1 MKCTLGS
8 QYLRM
13 TLLLLRILKLQT
25 LVILMIIGSSVYYVQ
40 AQTPDIS
47 FDHLTTNDGLPNGD
61 INDIIQDQQGF
72 MWFCTWD
79 GLIRHDGY
87 SFVTYKPDIRDSS
100 SISSKLVYCIVE
112 DPSGG
117 LWVGTKY
124 GLNFFDRKKETFH
137 RYFHEPGNDNSL
149 LSNWV
154 IDLVVDKDSNLWLA
168 TDQGLSQ
175 MYLDKDRNPLSFQH
189 YQQKDKQT
197 TSPHKQV
204 QSLMIDHANNL
215 WVGTMNGLV
224 TVDSIG
230 ELHQFNNS
238 LDGDLANFAGTS
250 ITAIYEAKD
259 HHIWIGI
266 KGGQVYEWDQRTQ
279 TMVHHSDTGP
289 YTPESNKYVS
299 AFCEDEIGNVW
310 IGIFESGIYVNKVND
325 SLQKV
330 EHDSKMPTS
339 LKSNQVKSLYNDKTG
354 VLWVG
359 MEGQGISK
367 LNLYR
372 KPFTHYYHQSDDP
385 QSLNFNTV
393 LAFAEDPLDRI
404 WVGTKEGINVF
415 HPDENKFV
423 HYEIQTGTINPLI
436 TDKIWSLYA
445 DQSEARMWIGGH
457 YGLTVFNLK
466 KDSKTSSQEWIEEDF
481 SSYFKHILLS
491 DPSLEAEKHQV
502 RSIYRDR
509 SGLLWVGTYHGLYVL
524 KTKGDTVSIVQHYL
538 HDPADPQSLSNDICI
553 AIIQD
558 SYGDMWIGTRDGGLN
573 QLVIAEGMEK
583 GKFVRYMA
591 KPDDYNSL
599 SNNEV
604 ASIHEDKAGNLWI
617 GTAGGALNKLERYA
631 DPELTGERFT
641 FTHLNEEDGLLADAV
656 FGILEDDAHNL
667 WLSTNNGL
675 FKFDPRLSRGQQF
688 KQFTNDHGLQSNM
701 FFIGAFYKSKS
712 GHMYFGGQNG
722 FNKFDPDSITENK
735 HLPQVVITELEIFN
749 KAVKVGDTGKGHKI
763 LEETISESKEIHLSY
778 KANNFSL
785 SFAALHYSSPENN
798 KYAYK
803 LEGYDE
809 EWIYTDANR
818 RYVSY
823 NNLKPGTYIFKVKA
837 SNSDNIWN
845 EEFTQLIIHTGT
857 PPWKSWWAIILYG
870 LCLLS
875 FLFTFRYYTLN
886 KIRLENDL
894 AMERGE
900 HQKSEEINQMKL
912 DFFTQLSHEFR
923 TPLTLIIGPVQELV
937 EKGKKLNKTEVAQ
950 HIKLI
955 NFNARHL
962 LRLIDQLLYFSKS
975 EYGKMKVQPESG
987 DLIAFAQQVCDAF
1000 SYVAHK
1006 NGIRLNLQV
1015 QQEELNLWL
1024 DWDKME
1030 KIFNNLLSNA
1040 LKFTPDKGEVQVRI
1054 SSEETPTPIVQIEVK
1069 DNGVGIPPEQ
1079 ISLIFNSFYRASE
1092 ALNKVPIGYGIG
1104 LALTKKLVELH
1115 EGKITVCSTEGAGT
1129 TFTVQLPYEK
1139 CRIPAAVA
1147 DSFDSA
1153 NSVDISGLIL
1163 PDVMEVAS
1171 KKLEL
1176 SNPKNSGS
1184 KPMLLIVDDNP
1195 EILSYLAK
1203 TLSDTYQ
1210 ILQAV
1215 NGEDAWKQAL
1225 IKVPTMII
1233 SDVMMP
1239 KMDGIQLCSLLKSD
1253 ERTNHIP
1260 VILLTAKS
1268 RIEHRIEGLQSG
1280 ADAYLPKPFHPRH
1293 LRVRIEKLIELRM
1306 SLRNKYLSR
1315 IYEERD
1321 EERLISEDETF
1332 LKKVSDL
1339 IQMRLTDSDF
1349 KVHDL
1354 ELELGMSHMQ
1364 LYRKLKA
1371 LTGQSA
1377 NEFIRTVR
1385 LKKATELLKTTHLNV
1400 NEVAYQAGFNSP
1412 SYFIKCF
1419 RKEFGVLPKLYSMG
1433 HKQSQLGS
1441 QGETII

>member
-1 MKCTLGS
+1 
-8 QYLRM
+8 M
-13 TLLLLRILKLQT
+13 TLLLRILKLQT
-25 LVILMIIGSSVYYVQ
+25 LVILMISGLSAYHLH
-40 AQTPDIS
+40 AQSTDIS

-72 MWFCTWD
+72 MWLCTWD
-79 GLIRHDGY
+79 GLIRYDGY

-100 SISSKLVYCIVE
+100 SISSKLVYCIAK
-112 DPSGG
+112 DPAGG
-117 LWVGTKY
+117 LWIGTKY
-124 GLNFFDRKKETFH
+124 GLNYFDREKESFL

-168 TDQGLSQ
+168 TDQGLSL
-175 MYLDKDRNPLSFQH
+175 MYLDKDRKPLSIQH
-189 YQQKDKQT
+189 YQPKEKLT
-197 TSPHKQV
+197 TSLHKQV

-224 TVDSIG
+224 TVDSLG
-230 ELHQFNNS
+230 ELHPFDKS
-238 LDGDLANFAGTS
+238 LEGDLATFAGTS
-250 ITAIYEAKD
+250 ITAIYEDND
-259 HHIWIGI
+259 HNIWVGI
-266 KGGQVYEWDQRTQ
+266 KGGQVYEWDRRTE
-279 TMVHHSDTGP
+279 TLVHHNDTGP
-289 YTPESNKYVS
+289 YVPESNKYIS
-299 AFCEDEIGNVW
+299 SFCEDEVGNLW
-310 IGIFESGIYVNKVND
+310 IGIFESGIYVKDVND
-325 SLQKV
+325 DFQKV
-330 EHDSKMPTS
+330 EHDSKIPES
-339 LKSNQVKSLYNDKTG
+339 LKSNHVKSLYKDGTG

-359 MEGQGISK
+359 MQGQGISK
-367 LNLYR
+367 LNLYK
-372 KPFTHYYHQSDDP
+372 KPFAHYFHQSDDP
-385 QSLNFNTV
+385 QSLNSNTV
-393 LAFAEDPLDRI
+393 MSFAEDPLQRLWI
-404 WVGTKEGINVF
+404 GTKEGINVF
-415 HPDENKFV
+415 HPNENKFV

-445 DQSEARMWIGGH
+445 DQEGARMWIGGH

-466 KDSKTSSQEWIEEDF
+466 KESKTGNQGWIKEDF

-509 SGLLWVGTYHGLYVL
+509 SGLLWVGTYHGLYAL
-524 KTKGDTVSIVQHYL
+524 KTSGDSVSIVQHYL
-538 HDPADPQSLSNDICI
+538 HDPTDPQSLSDDICI

-573 QLVIAEGMEK
+573 QLVIPEGMKK
-583 GKFVRYMA
+583 GKFIRYMA

-617 GTAGGALNKLERYA
+617 GTAGGGLNKLERYD
-631 DPELTGERFT
+631 DPELPGGRFT
-641 FTHLNEEDGLLADAV
+641 FTHLDEEDGLLATDV
-656 FGILEDDAHNL
+656 FGILEDETHNV

-675 FKFDPRLSRGQQF
+675 FKFDPRLPKGQQF

-701 FFIGAFYKSKS
+701 FFTGAFYKSKS
-712 GHMYFGGQNG
+712 GHMYFGGPSG
-722 FNKFDPDSITENK
+722 FNTFHPDSITENEY
-735 HLPQVVITELEIFN
+735 LPQVVITELEVFN
-749 KAVKVGDTGKGHKI
+749 KTVKVGYSGKGQEI
-763 LEETISESKEIHLSY
+763 LEKTISESDEIHLSY

-803 LEGYDE
+803 LEGYDK

-818 RYVSY
+818 RYASY

-845 EEFTQLIIHTGT
+845 EQYTQLIIHTGT
-857 PPWKSWWAIILYG
+857 PPWKSWWAIMIYG

-894 AMERGE
+894 TLERGE
-900 HQKSEEINQMKL
+900 HQKSEEINRMKL
-912 DFFTQLSHEFR
+912 DFFTQISHEFR

-975 EYGKMKVQPESG
+975 EYGQMKVQPESG

-1000 SYVAHK
+1000 SYLAHK
-1006 NGIRLNLQV
+1006 NGIHLDLQV
-1015 QQEELNLWL
+1015 QQKELALWL

-1040 LKFTPDKGEVQVRI
+1040 LKFTPNKGEVQVRI
-1054 SSEETPTPIVQIEVK
+1054 SIEETPTPIVQIEVK

-1079 ISLIFNSFYRASE
+1079 ISLIFNSFYRVSE
-1092 ALNKVPIGYGIG
+1092 SLNKVPIGYGIG
-1104 LALTKKLVELH
+1104 LALTKKLVEMH
-1115 EGKITVCSTEGAGT
+1115 EGEITVSSTEGAGT
-1129 TFTVQLPYEK
+1129 IFTVQLPYEK
-1139 CRIPAAVA
+1139 CRLPAEVS
-1147 DSFDSA
+1147 DPFDSVNPA
-1153 NSVDISGLIL
+1153 DIAGLIQPEVMEDRTGASGLS
-1163 PDVMEVAS
+1163 D
-1171 KKLEL
+1171 
-1176 SNPKNSGS
+1176 PKNSDS
-1184 KPMLLIVDDNP
+1184 KPIVLIVDDNP
-1195 EILSYLAK
+1195 QILSYLAK

-1210 ILQAV
+1210 VLQAT

-1225 IKVPTMII
+1225 IKVPTMVI

-1239 KMDGIQLCSLLKSD
+1239 EMDGIQLCALLKSD

-1306 SLRNKYLSR
+1306 SLRKKYLSG

-1321 EERLISEDETF
+1321 GERLISEDENF
-1332 LKKVSDL
+1332 LKKVSEL

-1400 NEVAYQAGFNSP
+1400 NEVAYQTGFNSP

-1433 HKQSQLGS
+1433 HKQSQFGS
-1441 QGETII
+1441 QGETTL